1 MTVCCNGWASS
12 TAEKGKKFMQ
22 TIQSSS
28 RFCRYAH
35 FFSMAIAGLAV
46 LAGGTAL
53 FGWMLGLGRLI
64 RLGLSADAPIF
75 AVAADAAVAMLLAGL
90 VLLLHQDAASG
101 RLRRRTASACAL
113 GVVVFGGL
121 AATDILF
128 SAGFGLGG
136 LFATDAFGETASM
149 SLGEALALVLLGS
162 ALWLRDWSIRG
173 FRPGDW
179 LAIAASLV
187 ALSLLL
193 AFCGGAQWH
202 GTADALVIRT
212 PISGSLLVLLGLA
225 VPLARPGRGPAMLL
239 ASLFMARRVSPADPG
254 KKT

>member
-1 MTVCCNGWASS
+1 
-12 TAEKGKKFMQ
+12 MQ

-162 ALWLRDWSIRG
+162 A
-173 FRPGDW
+173 
-179 LAIAASLV
+179 
-187 ALSLLL
+187 
-193 AFCGGAQWH
+193 
-202 GTADALVIRT
+202 
-212 PISGSLLVLLGLA
+212 SGCATGRSA
-225 VPLARPGRGPAMLL
+225 VSGPATGWPSPPVLSPCRCCWHS
-239 ASLFMARRVSPADPG
+239 AVARNGTEPR
-254 KKT
+254 THW